1 MRTTTEIK
9 AEIDT
14 IRKAMNGYNRLVNE
28 GGEGYVAEDQRIP
41 ALAAEFIVAQ
51 SAEFAAEWT
60 VETTAAR
67 RAAWNAEV
75 APLVAAGKPVK
86 PEVVKAVETKL
97 GYTLADIARAKKLHG
112 IA

>member
-51 SAEFAAEWT
+51 SAEFAA
-60 VETTAAR
+60 
-67 RAAWNAEV
+67 AWNAEV